1 MGMKIGVLGSGAV
14 GQTIA
19 GKLAELGHQVAVGT
33 RDPQKLQE
41 WKQQIG
47 ENVDVVSFA
56 NAAAHGEILFN
67 ATSGSGAL
75 PALELAGAN
84 NLRDKMVIDISN
96 PLDFSKG
103 FPPTLS
109 VVNDDSLG
117 EQIQRAYPEAK
128 VVKGLN
134 TVTAA
139 LMVNPG
145 QLADGDH
152 HLIICGNDSEAKA
165 KTIQLLK
172 EWFGWKNIIDLGD
185 ITMARG
191 TEMLLPLWL
200 RMYVAFGN
208 PMFNFKIVQ

>member
-1 MGMKIGVLGSGAV
+1 MTTRIVCLSPTPSHMNIGVLGSGIV

-19 GKLAELGHQVAVGT
+19 CKLAELGHQVTVGT

-41 WKQQIG
+41 WKQQTG
-47 ENVDVVSFA
+47 ENVEVASFA
-56 NAAAHGEILFN
+56 DAAAHGKILFN
-67 ATSGSGAL
+67 ATSGFGAM
-75 PALELAGAN
+75 PALELAGAD
-84 NLRDKMVIDISN
+84 NLREKIVIDISN

-117 EQIQRAYPEAK
+117 EQIQRAFPEAK
-128 VVKGLN
+128 VIKGLN

-152 HLIICGNDSEAKA
+152 HLLSAATTPKR
-165 KTIQLLK
+165 K
-172 EWFGWKNIIDLGD
+172 
-185 ITMARG
+185 
-191 TEMLLPLWL
+191 
-200 RMYVAFGN
+200 
-208 PMFNFKIVQ
+208 

>member
-1 MGMKIGVLGSGAV
+1 MDMNIGVLGSGVV

-19 GKLAELGHQVAVGT
+19 GKLAEIGHQVTIGT

-41 WKQQIG
+41 WKQQTG
-47 ENVDVVSFA
+47 ENVEVALFA
-56 NAAAHGEILFN
+56 DAAAHGEILIN
-67 ATSGSGAL
+67 ATSGFGAI

-84 NLRDKMVIDISN
+84 NLREKIVIDISN

-117 EQIQRAYPEAK
+117 EQIQRAFPEAK

-152 HLIICGNDSEAKA
+152 HLFICGNDTEAKVE
-165 KTIQLLK
+165 TIQLLK
-172 EWFGWKNIIDLGD
+172 EWFGWKNIIDMGD

-191 TEMLLPLWL
+191 TEMMLPLWL
-200 RMYVAFGN
+200 RLYVAFGN
-208 PMFNFKIVQ
+208 PMFNFKIVL

>member
-1 MGMKIGVLGSGAV
+1 MGMKIGVLGSGVV

-19 GKLAELGHQVAVGT
+19 GKLARLGHQVTVGT

-41 WKQQIG
+41 WKQQTG
-47 ENVDVVSFA
+47 ENVEVSSFTD
-56 NAAAHGEILFN
+56 AAASAEILFN
-67 ATSGSGAL
+67 ATSGFGAL
-75 PALELAGAN
+75 PALELAGAD
-84 NLRDKMVIDISN
+84 NLRDKIVIDISN
-96 PLDFSKG
+96 PLDFSNG

-117 EQIQRAYPEAK
+117 EQIQRTFPDAK

-152 HLIICGNDSEAKA
+152 HLFICGNDSEAKA
-165 KTIQLLK
+165 ETIRLLK
-172 EWFGWKNIIDLGD
+172 EWFGWKNIIDMGD

-191 TEMLLPLWL
+191 TEMMLPLWL
-200 RMYVAFGN
+200 RLYGKFGN
-208 PMFNFKIVQ
+208 PMFNFKLVQ